1 MKQRFNIS
9 IDMQEIHQ
17 KLDQYLRQ
25 HWKFFAAEGVFFIIL
40 GLIAIIVPQV
50 FAVGLAL
57 FLGWLLLAGGVVQ
70 LIRALS
76 MMDMPGFG
84 LWLFIGLIQALIG
97 YALVMDPF
105 KGAMTLTMLL
115 TLFFAIEGLAKMYL
129 AFMMRPLARWHW
141 IAFSGFT
148 SLLLAIVIW
157 LGWPGTA
164 LWVLGLLLGINMLFL
179 GWSLLKISLY
189 HKTPD

>member
-17 KLDQYLRQ
+17 KIDHYLRQ
-25 HWKFFAAEGVFFIIL
+25 HWKFFATEGVFFIIL
-40 GLIAIIVPQV
+40 GFIAIIVPQV

-57 FLGWLLLAGGVVQ
+57 FLGWLLLAGGIVQ
-70 LIRALS
+70 LLRALS

-84 LWLFIGLIQALIG
+84 LWLFIGLIQTLAG

-115 TLFFAIEGLAKMYL
+115 SLFFAIEGLAKMYM
-129 AFMMRPLARWHW
+129 AFIMRPVPRWNW
-141 IAFSGFT
+141 MAFSGFT
-148 SLLLAIVIW
+148 SLMLAIVIW
-157 LGWPGTA
+157 LGWPGPA
-164 LWVLGLLLGINMLFL
+164 VWLLGLLLGINMLFL
-179 GWSLLKISLY
+179 GWSLLKISLH